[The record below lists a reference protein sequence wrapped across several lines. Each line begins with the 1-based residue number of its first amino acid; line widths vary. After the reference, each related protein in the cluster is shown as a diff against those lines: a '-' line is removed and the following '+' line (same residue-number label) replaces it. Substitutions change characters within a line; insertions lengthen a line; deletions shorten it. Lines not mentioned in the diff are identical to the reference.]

1 MNFLKL
7 YVRFTKKDF
16 DKEFINTVE
25 ELTDKPQKTMGIEEF
40 VLARERRIG
49 KIEGEI
55 ETSQEK
61 DLIFVKS
68 LLEKTSHS
76 DEQIVDIAGVTLEF
90 VQSVKR
96 QLKK

>member
-49 KIEGEI
+49 KIE
-55 ETSQEK
+55 TSQEK